1 MTCNFYH
8 CTWFLS
14 WKAREDLCASLPVG
28 EMIFDSDLQHFPNSH
43 WSHVE
48 LLREF
53 SGSKISSLAHF
64 LTLLLCLSEMT
75 RVRHFLEL
83 SASFRSDYSTVSFFY
98 LSIFKW
104 VGKMDLNLLLPLSSP
119 ALPTCKPPPSLL
131 QSISRSLLFF
141 GVHSV
146 CACVTVCERESSN
159 CVSVWLWGSCEVH
172 LTDRPSPAAVP
183 FSCGR
188 PAAWWAAKEPP
199 SWERIQPALFVRN
212 GEKECRR
219 DTKAAG
225 E

>member
-14 WKAREDLCASLPVG
+14 WKAREDLCTSLGVG
-28 EMIFDSDLQHFPNSH
+28 EMILDSDLQHFPNSH

-64 LTLLLCLSEMT
+64 LTLLSSLSKMT
-75 RVRHFLEL
+75 GVRHFLEL

-119 ALPTCKPPPSLL
+119 ALPTCNPPPPLPCFNQSL
-131 QSISRSLLFF
+131 SRCFSLECIQY
-141 GVHSV
+141 VRVWQCVREKAVIV
-146 CACVTVCERESSN
+146 CLC
-159 CVSVWLWGSCEVH
+159 GCEV
-172 LTDRPSPAAVP
+172 VVK
-183 FSCGR
+183 C
-188 PAAWWAAKEPP
+188 
-199 SWERIQPALFVRN
+199 I
-212 GEKECRR
+212 
-219 DTKAAG
+219 
-225 E
+225 

>member
-1 MTCNFYH
+1 MLNCCENSQDQRFPLLLTFSLCFPLFRKWQE
-8 CTWFLS
+8 CAIFLS
-14 WKAREDLCASLPVG
+14 SP
-28 EMIFDSDLQHFPNSH
+28 
-43 WSHVE
+43 
-48 LLREF
+48 LLFALITR
-53 SGSKISSLAHF
+53 
-64 LTLLLCLSEMT
+64 LCLSFICLSLNEWE
-75 RVRHFLEL
+75 RWIWICFFLFHPLL
-83 SASFRSDYSTVSFFY
+83 SPPVT
-98 LSIFKW
+98 
-104 VGKMDLNLLLPLSSP
+104 
-119 ALPTCKPPPSLL
+119 PPPPLSLL